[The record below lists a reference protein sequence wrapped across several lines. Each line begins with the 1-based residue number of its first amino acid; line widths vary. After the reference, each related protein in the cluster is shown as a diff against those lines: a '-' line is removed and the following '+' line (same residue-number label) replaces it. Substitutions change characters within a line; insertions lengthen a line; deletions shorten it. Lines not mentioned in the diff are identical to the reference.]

1 MKRKTRQQDK
11 LEEEEKF
18 KVGEAETPKIP
29 EAFKAVRHF
38 RGNYHC

>member
-18 KVGEAETPKIP
+18 KVRSDKNMSSINLDSIS
-29 EAFKAVRHF
+29 FL
-38 RGNYHC
+38 